1 MLDWKNID
9 LLGKEI
15 TIVNSTDESKIGL
28 LGLVI
33 YQTKN
38 IIIIRL
44 KNNKLKTIKQTE
56 IIDIKKK

>member
-56 IIDIKKK
+56 IIDIKKN

>member
-44 KNNKLKTIKQTE
+44 KNKKLKTIKQTE